1 MPDQSPE
8 ADIDAII
15 RAQNLLP
22 HKQFRYGKRVRTEN
36 VRNPRAEAT
45 VHGEIDMVATAL
57 DRLNQ

>member
-15 RAQNLLP
+15 RAQNLLL

-36 VRNPRAEAT
+36 VRNPRAGAI
-45 VHGEIDMVATAL
+45 VHAKIDMVATAL
-57 DRLNQ
+57 GLLNR